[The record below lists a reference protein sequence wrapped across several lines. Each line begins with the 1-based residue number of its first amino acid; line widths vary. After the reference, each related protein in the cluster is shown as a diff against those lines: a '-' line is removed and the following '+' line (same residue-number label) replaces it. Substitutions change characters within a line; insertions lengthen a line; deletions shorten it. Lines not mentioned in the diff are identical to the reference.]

1 MVRGRCLAQVIGLL
15 DELNMSKDDY
25 DTLTA
30 EFGLTGYSKDTIRID
45 GRVKS
50 ALTRQYNKGHKEVQK
65 VKSSADDE
73 GVGSDEEGGEPPA
86 ARAKNGETSR
96 LDWLV
101 RVRVEQG
108 VTMMGSWWTRR
119 RRPRPRSERGARERQ
134 ERRSGRRR
142 NESNG
147 SQQERMLR
155 PVF

>member
-1 MVRGRCLAQVIGLL
+1 MIGLL

-25 DTLTA
+25 DTLTT

-119 RRPRPRSERGARERQ
+119 RRPRPRSERGARERVPP
-134 ERRSGRRR
+134 RRR
-142 NESNG
+142 KRSVKKEEG
-147 SQQERMLR
+147 
-155 PVF
+155 

>member
-1 MVRGRCLAQVIGLL
+1 MVRGRCFAQVIGLL

-25 DTLTA
+25 DTLTT

-101 RVRVEQG
+101 RVRV
-108 VTMMGSWWTRR
+108 VAGSDDDGFVVDKKKAAAAKKRKG
-119 RRPRPRSERGARERQ
+119 GAGKGAAKKKKKKR
-134 ERRSGRRR
+134 
-142 NESNG
+142 
-147 SQQERMLR
+147 
-155 PVF
+155 